1 MSEAAF
7 RSAPLPAS
15 SRTGSLAAS
24 AERALLP
31 VGAAVAAAGLL
42 AANGGF
48 FPVSWSW
55 ATLALLW
62 VCALALL
69 VSSPTRPSRLEC
81 AFLGALVCLVAWVW
95 LSIAWSSDVGQS
107 VFEGERS
114 LVLVAAAAAG
124 LALAH
129 RRAVRPLLGGTLAG
143 ITAICLYALG
153 TRLLPGHVGHYD
165 PLAVYRLNTPVGYW
179 NGLGIVAAMGALIAI
194 GFALRAHTR
203 AASALAGIA
212 LPVLL
217 LTLYFTYSRGSWVG
231 LAAGLLLLLALDP
244 RRLSTAAGLVLLAPA
259 PALLVWLSSR
269 SHALTRQSSILA
281 AAKHDGHRIALV
293 LLSLALADAAIA
305 LVFRTARH
313 LVVARRL
320 QLAWASLLVASLLA
334 GAAASVVRYGSPVTM
349 GRQLYHD
356 FVAPPST
363 NAVDLN
369 ARVFSLSNDGRIA
382 LWKVAWHQADSHFL
396 LGDGAGSY
404 ERYYL
409 RHRASTQNV
418 NDAHNLYL
426 ETLAELGVVGLALL
440 VALLAIPLVAALR
453 FRRHGLVPFA
463 AAAYFA
469 YLVHASVDWDWEL
482 AGVTLAAVLCG
493 LACVLAGRTEGAPVL
508 GAWPRGIAAALAVG
522 LSALTVVGLL
532 GNTALESSQADG
544 STHNWQSAERHANS
558 AIRWMPWSAAG
569 WQLLGEAQLGLH
581 DQAGARRSLDR
592 ALAKDPNDWVTWL
605 DLIQATRGKAQ
616 VAAIDHVYRLN
627 PRDSSLVPYIV
638 AVATGR

>member
-1 MSEAAF
+1 
-7 RSAPLPAS
+7 L
-15 SRTGSLAAS
+15 
-24 AERALLP
+24 
-31 VGAAVAAAGLL
+31 GAAVAVGALL

-55 ATLALLW
+55 ASLASLW
-62 VCALALL
+62 VAALALL
-69 VSSPTRPSRLEC
+69 LRMPVSPSRLER
-81 AFLGALVCLVAWVW
+81 AFFGALVCFVAWVW
-95 LSIAWSSDVGQS
+95 VSIAWSSDIAQS

-114 LVLVAAAAAG
+114 LVLVAGVGAA
-124 LALAH
+124 LALAY
-129 RRAVRPLLGGTLAG
+129 RRVARPLLGGILAG
-143 ITAICLYALG
+143 IVAVCLYALT
-153 TRLLPGHVGHYD
+153 TRLFPGHVGHYD

-179 NGLGIVAAMGALIAI
+179 NGLGIVAAMGALLAF
-194 GFALRAHTR
+194 GFALRAHTTVG
-203 AASALAGIA
+203 SALAGLA

-217 LTLYFTYSRGSWVG
+217 LTLYFTYSRGSWVA
-231 LAAGLLLLLALDP
+231 LAAGLVVLLVLDP
-244 RRLSTAAGLVLLAPA
+244 RRLSTAAGFALLAPA
-259 PALLVWLSSR
+259 PALTVWLASR

-281 AAKHDGHRIALV
+281 SAKHDGHRIALV
-293 LLSLALADAAIA
+293 LLSLALWEAATA
-305 LVFRTARH
+305 VVFRA
-313 LVVARRL
+313 ARRL
-320 QLAWASLLVASLLA
+320 DLARAIQIAWAAFLVACVLGAVA
-334 GAAASVVRYGSPVTM
+334 GALMHYGSPTKIAH
-349 GRQLYHD
+349 RAYHD
-356 FVAPPST
+356 FTAPPLK
-363 NAVDLN
+363 NVVNLN
-369 ARVFSLSNDGRIA
+369 SRVFNLSNNGRVA
-382 LWKVAWHQADSHFL
+382 LWTIAWREADARL
-396 LGDGAGSY
+396 LIGQGAGSY

-409 RHRASTQNV
+409 LHRTTSGDVQ
-418 NDAHNLYL
+418 DAHNLYL
-426 ETLAELGVVGLALL
+426 ETLAELGAIGLALL
-440 VALLAIPLVAALR
+440 VLVLAVPLIAAWR
-453 FRRHGLVPFA
+453 FRRSRLVPFA

-508 GAWPRGIAAALAVG
+508 GARPRGIAAALAVG

-532 GNTALESSQADG
+532 GNTALESSQAAG

-581 DQAGARRSLDR
+581 DQAGARRSLGR